1 MTEINIYGT
10 LNNATPDG
18 VIAKAEQIKD
28 STQGKKQSEINAD
41 YKKRI
46 ETLETGGG
54 TGSGTTDYNDL
65 TNKPQINGHELSGNK
80 SASDLGLQAAGDYA
94 LKSEI
99 PDTGKFAT
107 KEELNNITPTI
118 GENGNWFINGEDTGK
133 PAKGSDGAD
142 GVSLGE
148 IALVQETG
156 TESGSENKVMSQK
169 AVSEKLTELYNY
181 YLDKLKE
188 QEILLYSDLIWSVGL
203 YDTKGIL
210 DVNQKGYVNTFIPIA
225 KRDLR
230 LYNYN
235 NDAIVNF
242 IDKNGAF
249 ISNYNSWI
257 NLKDKTILYDE
268 IPENAHSL
276 CISVKKE
283 FYTDLKIDNR
293 EQKYI
298 YLDSVEENVGNNE
311 QMIKTISE
319 DLGYLNIDVFGSG
332 EEIKFNDVQEVEENI
347 SSSYHVLQSVGNE
360 KKTVLTGF
368 SFKIG
373 NSSDDIFEIGLCTIN
388 TSYPNESSEINV
400 YWSEEITV
408 KSSEK
413 TDYNKTF
420 SSKEIINV
428 KENSYL
434 YVHGLNAGNTAT
446 IPLVTNEDKSIYLFT
461 SIISN
466 TGYKEIQ
473 GKSLNV
479 SLNLGLTGL
488 RNLLVKK
495 EHKKTLFVD
504 KNDENCYNTIQEAIN
519 DAKDG
524 DIIYISP
531 GLYEETVDTGTKCL
545 SLLGQNPYNTIIMSR
560 TGEYSKPPLI
570 CCSGF
575 IDGIQFYG
583 KKDDEIDYSEVKGP
597 MYACHLDQRWNE
609 DKKKRKVKFRD
620 CVFINEHAGA
630 IGAGVVEDSDVTIES
645 CHLYAEKAAFQC
657 HTQKGDTGNSNI
669 RIINSILDSKSESEH
684 GILLSNGTQDDEFT
698 SNTITLYCNN
708 NYIKSF
714 YSAIK
719 SFYIKGK
726 TNYGNSVAELNS
738 L

>member
-1 MTEINIYGT
+1 MTATDLKKRAIALAEKTKIDSVTPEEVGQLSNDIVEYIENVEINGSSLGIRKTYTSVSAMEADSTAPKDDKGVLLRRGMLVNIYNQSDPDSADNGKVFSFQNPGWAFRGT
-10 LNNATPDG
+10 VDAGYAT
-18 VIAKAEQIKD
+18 KAE
-28 STQGKKQSEINAD
+28 
-41 YKKRI
+41 
-46 ETLETGGG
+46 
-54 TGSGTTDYNDL
+54 
-65 TNKPQINGHELSGNK
+65 
-80 SASDLGLQAAGDYA
+80 
-94 LKSEI
+94 
-99 PDTGKFAT
+99 
-107 KEELNNITPTI
+107 
-118 GENGNWFINGEDTGK
+118 
-133 PAKGSDGAD
+133 
-142 GVSLGE
+142 
-148 IALVQETG
+148 
-156 TESGSENKVMSQK
+156 
-169 AVSEKLTELYNY
+169 LTELYNY

-203 YDTKGIL
+203 YSTKGIL
-210 DVNQKGYVNTFIPIA
+210 DVNQKKFVNTFIPIA

-332 EEIKFNDVQEVEENI
+332 EEIKFNDVQEVEGNI
-347 SSSYHVLQSVGNE
+347 SSAYHVLQSVGNE

-373 NSSDDIFEIGLCTIN
+373 NSSDDIFKIGLCTIN

-583 KKDDEIDYSEVKGP
+583 KKDDEINYSEVKGP

-669 RIINSILDSKSESEH
+669 RIINSILDSKSESAH